1 MEEIIELFFKAA
13 NMQRWNDHIRPVE
26 LVELDKQAHKI
37 IIAYVLAKTEED
49 DKDNVEID
57 WNQLIEKFLFEFFY
71 RIVLTDIKPQVFH
84 KMMKEKKENLNNF
97 VLEKV
102 GFKLSNF
109 NEDFGKRFEKYVNF
123 NKESKEDRI
132 IRAAHYLA
140 TNWEFKI
147 IYNAG
152 PFIYRIEETKEN
164 IENQIED
171 YYDLLGVQKFLLG
184 KKLYGFV
191 DLCGQLRFQKRW
203 SHTPRIPETSVL
215 GHMLVVAA
223 ISYFLTINSIEKPC
237 NERIYNNF
245 FGGLFHDLPE
255 VLTKEII
262 SPIKQ
267 SVEGLDDLIKKYERN
282 QMEDKILPLI
292 PKNWAD
298 ELDYFTQD
306 EFENKIRK
314 ENEILAISFDEIDK
328 YNEDTFSPIDGE
340 LIEVADKLAAF
351 AEAIISIQYGVKP
364 KELRDASKSI
374 EDVWKGKE
382 VHGMDVSKIFGN
394 LEELIKNNF

>member
-37 IIAYVLAKTEED
+37 IIAYVIAKTEED
-49 DKDNVEID
+49 DKGANID
-57 WNQLIEKFLFEFFY
+57 WIALIEKFLFDFFY
-71 RIVLTDIKPQVFH
+71 RVVLTDIKPQVFH
-84 KMMKEKKENLNNF
+84 KMKNEKNEELNEY

-102 GFKLSNF
+102 GSKLSKYNKK
-109 NEDFGKRFEKYVNF
+109 FGKRF
-123 NKESKEDRI
+123 KEHINSNQKTFEDRI

-152 PFIYRIEETKEN
+152 PFIYKIEETKEN

-171 YYDLLGVQKFLLG
+171 HYDLLGVQKFLLG

-223 ISYFLTINSIEKPC
+223 TTYFFTINSINNPC
-237 NERIYNNF
+237 DKRVYNNF
-245 FGGLFHDLPE
+245 FGALFHDLPE
-255 VLTKEII
+255 VLTKDII

-267 SVEGLDDLIKKYERN
+267 SVEGLDDLIKEYEKN

-292 PKNWAD
+292 PKNWAS
-298 ELDYFTQD
+298 ELDYFTQE
-306 EFENKIRK
+306 EFKNKIHK
-314 ENEILAISFDEIDK
+314 DNKIEYISLDEIGRYNKNK
-328 YNEDTFSPIDGE
+328 YSPIDGE

-351 AEAIISIQYGVKP
+351 AEAIISITYGVRSY
-364 KELRDASKSI
+364 ELEDASKSI
-374 EDVWKGKE
+374 KKDWNDKKVHDVN
-382 VHGMDVSKIFGN
+382 VSKIFGN